1 MTEHEPGVRPND
13 SYVRDGDAARK
24 ATDRTAQ
31 GGGKVR
37 AARNVGRTTQSRDE
51 SMRERFALA
60 AAAFVVG
67 GVVGW
72 LYEVGIGVLERG
84 FFDWEHGGLGIPF
97 LQIYGIGS
105 ALVMLLLGRA
115 DSPVRAH
122 PPLCFAAICLLT
134 ATLEYASG
142 AAMLYGLGVQTWDYR
157 VPGWDFMCTPDGLL
171 SLRGILSFGVLG
183 IILVYP
189 IKSLARKLRARTP
202 RAFDTTVWSLTAF
215 IMAVAVVTYAVSGTG
230 ALK

>member
-1 MTEHEPGVRPND
+1 MTEHKPGVRPD
-13 SYVRDGDAARK
+13 EPYVRNEDVLEK
-24 ATDRTAQ
+24 TTDHPDQ
-31 GGGKVR
+31 NGGKVR
-37 AARNVGRTTQSRDE
+37 AARNVGRTAQPHDE
-51 SMRERFALA
+51 SMRERLALA

-115 DSPVRAH
+115 NSPVRAY

-189 IKSLARKLRARTP
+189 IESLARRLRARAP
-202 RAFDTTVWSLTAF
+202 RTFDTTVWSLTAF
-215 IMAVAVVTYAVSGTG
+215 IMTLAVITYAASGTG

>member
-1 MTEHEPGVRPND
+1 MTEHEPSVRPND

-24 ATDRTAQ
+24 TTDRTAQ
-31 GGGKVR
+31 GGGKVH

-51 SMRERFALA
+51 SMRERLALA

-183 IILVYP
+183 IVLVYP
-189 IKSLARKLRARTP
+189 IKSLARKLRARMP
-202 RAFDTTVWSLTAF
+202 RTFDTTVWSLTAF

>member
-1 MTEHEPGVRPND
+1 MTEHEPSVRPND

-31 GGGKVR
+31 GGGKVH
-37 AARNVGRTTQSRDE
+37 AARNVGRTKQPRDE
-51 SMRERFALA
+51 SMRERLALA

-183 IILVYP
+183 IVLVYP
-189 IKSLARKLRARTP
+189 IKSLARKLRARMP
-202 RAFDTTVWSLTAF
+202 RTFDTTVWSLTAF

>member
-1 MTEHEPGVRPND
+1 MTEHEPSVRPND

-31 GGGKVR
+31 GGGKVH
-37 AARNVGRTTQSRDE
+37 AARNVGRTKQPRDE
-51 SMRERFALA
+51 SMRERLALA

-189 IKSLARKLRARTP
+189 IKSLARKLRARMP
-202 RAFDTTVWSLTAF
+202 RTFDTTVWSLTAF

>member
-24 ATDRTAQ
+24 TTDRTAQ
-31 GGGKVR
+31 GGGKVH

-51 SMRERFALA
+51 SMRERLVLA

-183 IILVYP
+183 IVLVYP

-215 IMAVAVVTYAVSGTG
+215 IMAVAVITYAVSGTG

>member
-1 MTEHEPGVRPND
+1 MTEHKPGVRPD
-13 SYVRDGDAARK
+13 EPYVRDEDVLKK
-24 ATDRTAQ
+24 ATDRPDPDS
-31 GGGKVR
+31 GKVHV
-37 AARNVGRTTQSRDE
+37 ARDVGRTAQPRDE
-51 SMRERFALA
+51 PMRERLALA
-60 AAAFVVG
+60 AAAFVIG

-72 LYEVGIGVLERG
+72 IYEVSIGVLERG
-84 FFDWEHGGLGIPF
+84 YFDWEHGGLGIPF

-202 RAFDTTVWSLTAF
+202 RTFDTTVWSLTAF
-215 IMAVAVVTYAVSGTG
+215 IMAVAVITYAVSGTG

>member
-24 ATDRTAQ
+24 TTDRTAQ
-31 GGGKVR
+31 GGGKVH

-51 SMRERFALA
+51 SMRERLALA

-105 ALVMLLLGRA
+105 ALVMLLLGHA
-115 DSPVRAH
+115 NSPVRAY

-202 RAFDTTVWSLTAF
+202 RTFDTTVWSLTAF

>member
-1 MTEHEPGVRPND
+1 MTEHEPSVRPND

-24 ATDRTAQ
+24 TTDRTAQ
-31 GGGKVR
+31 GGGKVH
-37 AARNVGRTTQSRDE
+37 AARNVGRTKQSRDE
-51 SMRERFALA
+51 SMRERLALA

-157 VPGWDFMCTPDGLL
+157 VPG
-171 SLRGILSFGVLG
+171 
-183 IILVYP
+183 
-189 IKSLARKLRARTP
+189 
-202 RAFDTTVWSLTAF
+202 
-215 IMAVAVVTYAVSGTG
+215 
-230 ALK
+230 

>member
-1 MTEHEPGVRPND
+1 
-13 SYVRDGDAARK
+13 
-24 ATDRTAQ
+24 
-31 GGGKVR
+31 
-37 AARNVGRTTQSRDE
+37 
-51 SMRERFALA
+51 
-60 AAAFVVG
+60 
-67 GVVGW
+67 
-72 LYEVGIGVLERG
+72 
-84 FFDWEHGGLGIPF
+84 
-97 LQIYGIGS
+97 
-105 ALVMLLLGRA
+105 MLLLGRA

-183 IILVYP
+183 IVLVYP
-189 IKSLARKLRARTP
+189 IKSLARKLRARMP
-202 RAFDTTVWSLTAF
+202 RTFDTTVWSLTAF

>member
-1 MTEHEPGVRPND
+1 MTEHEPSVRPND

-31 GGGKVR
+31 GGGKVH
-37 AARNVGRTTQSRDE
+37 AARNVGRTKQPRDE
-51 SMRERFALA
+51 SMRERLALA

-202 RAFDTTVWSLTAF
+202 RTFDTTVWSLTAF

>member
-1 MTEHEPGVRPND
+1 MTEHEPSVRPND

-31 GGGKVR
+31 GGGKVH
-37 AARNVGRTTQSRDE
+37 AARNVGRTKQPRDE
-51 SMRERFALA
+51 SMRERLALA

-183 IILVYP
+183 IVLVYP

-202 RAFDTTVWSLTAF
+202 RTFDTTVWSLTAF

>member
-1 MTEHEPGVRPND
+1 MTEHEPSVRPND

-31 GGGKVR
+31 GGGKVH
-37 AARNVGRTTQSRDE
+37 AARNVGRTKQPRDE
-51 SMRERFALA
+51 SMRERLALA

-189 IKSLARKLRARTP
+189 IKSLARKLRARMP
-202 RAFDTTVWSLTAF
+202 RTFDTTVWSLTAF
-215 IMAVAVVTYAVSGTG
+215 IMAVAVITYAVSGTG

>member
-1 MTEHEPGVRPND
+1 MTEHEPSVRPND

-31 GGGKVR
+31 GGGKVH
-37 AARNVGRTTQSRDE
+37 AARNVGRTKQPRDE
-51 SMRERFALA
+51 SMRERLALA

-171 SLRGILSFGVLG
+171 SLRGILSFGMLG

-202 RAFDTTVWSLTAF
+202 RTFDTTVWSLTAF

>member
-24 ATDRTAQ
+24 TTDRTAQ
-31 GGGKVR
+31 GGGKVH

-51 SMRERFALA
+51 SMRERLALA

-115 DSPVRAH
+115 NSPVRAY

-189 IKSLARKLRARTP
+189 IKSLARKLRARMP
-202 RAFDTTVWSLTAF
+202 RTFDTTVWSLTAF

>member
-24 ATDRTAQ
+24 TTDRTAQ
-31 GGGKVR
+31 GGGKVH
-37 AARNVGRTTQSRDE
+37 AARNVGQTTQSRDE
-51 SMRERFALA
+51 SMRERLALA

-202 RAFDTTVWSLTAF
+202 RTFDTTVWSLTAF

>member
-1 MTEHEPGVRPND
+1 MTEHEPSVRPND

-24 ATDRTAQ
+24 TTDRTAQ
-31 GGGKVR
+31 GGGKVH

-51 SMRERFALA
+51 SMRERLALA

-202 RAFDTTVWSLTAF
+202 RTFDTTVWSLTAF

>member
-1 MTEHEPGVRPND
+1 MTEHEPSVRPND
-13 SYVRDGDAARK
+13 SYIRDGDAARK
-24 ATDRTAQ
+24 TTDRTAQ
-31 GGGKVR
+31 GGGKVH

-51 SMRERFALA
+51 SMRERLALA

-202 RAFDTTVWSLTAF
+202 RTFDTTVWSLTAF

>member
-1 MTEHEPGVRPND
+1 MTEHEPSVRPND
-13 SYVRDGDAARK
+13 SYIRDGDAARK

-31 GGGKVR
+31 GGGKVH
-37 AARNVGRTTQSRDE
+37 AARNVGRTKQPRDE
-51 SMRERFALA
+51 SMRERLALA

-183 IILVYP
+183 IVLVYP
-189 IKSLARKLRARTP
+189 IKSLARKLRARMP
-202 RAFDTTVWSLTAF
+202 RTFDTTVWSLTAF